1 MGRATPVKKRT
12 ALTFAAMVKRSK
24 VNGVATLMI
33 ANKKLMQHRLA
44 KFKDGEVVSVEI
56 KVKTEEA
63 LRTDQQNRA
72 LHLYFELLADALNE
86 GGYTVQIVL
95 KEKVE
100 VDWDKDMVKDL
111 LWRTA
116 QKAILKKDSTTDLKK
131 QEDIDK
137 VYDHL
142 NRNLGEKFC
151 IHVEW
156 PTNIPG
162 YWETAPLR

>member
-1 MGRATPVKKRT
+1 M
-12 ALTFAAMVKRSK
+12 
-24 VNGVATLMI
+24 
-33 ANKKLMQHRLA
+33 
-44 KFKDGEVVSVEI
+44 
-56 KVKTEEA
+56 
-63 LRTDQQNRA
+63 
-72 LHLYFELLADALNE
+72 LYTIINPSDP
-86 GGYTVQIVL
+86 YTVEANRLDVAAVASLLLGSGQYSFEPL
-95 KEKVE
+95 DGS
-100 VDWDKDMVKDL
+100 VDIPMFGFM
-111 LWRTA
+111 
-116 QKAILKKDSTTDLKK
+116 K

>member
-1 MGRATPVKKRT
+1 MGRAAPVKKRT

-33 ANKKLMQHRLA
+33 ANKKLMQHRLS

-56 KVKTEEA
+56 KVKTERS
-63 LRTDQQNRA
+63 LRTEQQNRA
-72 LHLYFELLADALNE
+72 LHLYFDQVAEALND

-116 QKAILKKDSTTDLKK
+116 QQAILKKVSTTELAK

-142 NRNLGEKFC
+142 NRHLGEKFG

-156 PTNIPG
+156 PTSIPG
-162 YWETAPLR
+162 YWDSAPLK

>member
-1 MGRATPVKKRT
+1 MGRAAPVKKRT

-33 ANKKLMQHRLA
+33 ANKKLMQHRLS
-44 KFKDGEVVSVEI
+44 KFNDGEVVSVEI
-56 KVKTEEA
+56 KVKTERS
-63 LRTDQQNRA
+63 LRTEQQNRA
-72 LHLYFELLADALNE
+72 LHLYFEQVAEALND
-86 GGYTVQIVL
+86 GGYTVQFVL

-116 QKAILKKDSTTDLKK
+116 QQAILKKVSTTELAK

-142 NRNLGEKFC
+142 NRHLGEKFG

-156 PTNIPG
+156 PTSIPG
-162 YWETAPLR
+162 YWDSAPLK